1 MKRSISFVISA
12 TIVLLAII
20 LVSHVTAAPTIISPR
35 STTPTQQNAITTSP
49 SVIQKQAI
57 NPATIAPQ
65 IGSAVITVRDG
76 VGSPVSAA
84 TVSMLVNG
92 QAMIQL
98 TNAQGEASFMSIP
111 LGQYSYSVNKGGY
124 YSPLPTMALTIG
136 RGFATTA
143 SSFVLFQYGSA
154 KVKVQCNGT
163 PLAGATVTATV
174 SGKAVNQTTD
184 ANGLATF
191 SNLIQG
197 SYLFSVDKTGYTTI
211 QTTVNVAYGQEA
223 NVPIT
228 TSILGSAKVKITC
241 NGNPVLQAFVN
252 VVYGNSS
259 YSYGTDANGLASF
272 KIPPGSYLFKADK
285 ASDMMG
291 DYVGSQATVNIVS
304 AQETSVTIPITL
316 NFGSLAVTVKDPSF
330 AELVSGATVTISS
343 ADGRSQS
350 ATTNAQGIATFSNL
364 KLGMYTVKA
373 SKSGYSPLFAS
384 DSVSISAPK
393 SYQLAYTLKKLYTIL
408 SVYALK
414 QGGQPSSLPLDG
426 VTVNLIGSS
435 GVSQTLTTNIIG
447 RVDFNLQ
454 PGDYIVSTNKAGY
467 TGSSKD
473 IHIVYSA
480 TINTIFLMIEMA
492 AAP

>member
-1 MKRSISFVISA
+1 MKKSNSFVISA
-12 TIVLLAII
+12 TIVLLAMT
-20 LVSHVTAAPTIISPR
+20 LVSHVTAATTIISPR
-35 STTPTQQNAITTSP
+35 TTTPTQQNAITTRP
-49 SVIQKQAI
+49 AI
-57 NPATIAPQ
+57 NPSTIAPQ

-92 QAMIQL
+92 QAMTQL
-98 TNAQGEASFMSIP
+98 TNAQGEALFMSIP

-143 SSFVLFQYGSA
+143 SSFVLFRYGSA

-163 PLAGATVTATV
+163 PLAGATATATV

-197 SYLFSVDKTGYTTI
+197 SYLFSVEKTGYTKI
-211 QTTVNVAYGQEA
+211 QTTVNIAYGQEA

-228 TSILGSAKVKITC
+228 TSILGSAKVKVTC
-241 NGNPVLQAFVN
+241 NGIPVLQAFVGVN
-252 VVYGNSS
+252 YGNSG
-259 YSYGTDANGLASF
+259 YSYGTDANGLVTF
-272 KIPPGSYLFKADK
+272 KIPPGTYLFKADK
-285 ASDMMG
+285 TSDMTG

-304 AQETSVTIPITL
+304 GQETSVTMPITL

-343 ADGRSQS
+343 ADGKTQS

-373 SKSGYSPLFAS
+373 SKSGYSPLFPS
-384 DSVSISAPK
+384 DSVSISASKP
-393 SYQLAYTLKKLYTIL
+393 YQLAYTLKKLYSIL
-408 SVYALK
+408 AVYALK

-447 RVDFNLQ
+447 RADFNLQ
-454 PGDYIVSTNKAGY
+454 PGDYVVSTNKAGY
-467 TGSSKD
+467 IGSSKD
-473 IHIVYSA
+473 IHIAYSA

-492 AAP
+492 ASP